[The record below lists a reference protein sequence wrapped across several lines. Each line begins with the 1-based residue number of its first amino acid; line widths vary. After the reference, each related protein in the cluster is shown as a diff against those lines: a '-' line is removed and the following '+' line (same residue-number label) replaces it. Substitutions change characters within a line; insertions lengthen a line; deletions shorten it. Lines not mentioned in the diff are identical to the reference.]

1 MFQVVGFDEE
11 EQRRWWQVAVKRR
24 EMVCGPLVRETVVG
38 GAEAE
43 EEEGVSVV
51 PAVKGAEHIVVGS
64 HPAQKKSSTWCLVET
79 GTMRH

>member
-11 EQRRWWQVAVKRR
+11 EQRRWWQVAVKRS
-24 EMVCGPLVRETVVG
+24 EMVCGPLVRETVVE
-38 GAEAE
+38 GAEAEFDSSVAE

-64 HPAQKKSSTWCLVET
+64 YPA
-79 GTMRH
+79 